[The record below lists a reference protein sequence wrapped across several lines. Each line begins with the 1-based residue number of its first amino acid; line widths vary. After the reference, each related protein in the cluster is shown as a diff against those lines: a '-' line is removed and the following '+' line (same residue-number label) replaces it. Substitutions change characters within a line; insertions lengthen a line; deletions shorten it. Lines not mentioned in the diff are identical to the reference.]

1 MLSPAYLDA
10 LTGSLTAL
18 WRQAEDDMLRDAA
31 RRFGGLTPAAGGPAE
46 RRQAALALR
55 GDVAR
60 TLAQYGGRG
69 DAEMRRL
76 LQQAGRDALA
86 ADDAL
91 YRAAGL
97 APTPADRS
105 PALLNLLNA
114 GHRQTQG
121 AWRRLT
127 ATTADTVTRQ
137 FADALDRAWM
147 QARSGAF
154 GWDTAMKNAVD
165 GLARDMKYI
174 TYPGGRRDT
183 LEAAARRCALTG
195 ANQTCAK
202 LQLARADE
210 LGCAFLEVTAHAGA
224 RPSHA
229 AWQGKVYHRGG
240 AVTQDGVRY
249 EDFVAA
255 TGYGSA
261 EGLCGWNCRHN
272 FRPFFPGASQRAY
285 TDEELARLADDAEYQ
300 QRQQQRALERKA
312 RAARR
317 VYEAEDAAG
326 LDATAARARWT
337 QAQRELEAWKKEAAR
352 VGAGGVGRSKT
363 GRTVGD
369 AQPFSEFKKEHLAT
383 AADQLL
389 PNYTKAQIP
398 PGKLI
403 GYALNMNHTTGGHD
417 KAVAF
422 ERALGYTASNAA
434 QLEHAVLR
442 ELSRWK
448 AVARTPTKY
457 GQPFQVSMLLK
468 GPNGKYAK
476 VKTGWLIDDGADFP
490 RLTTIYVDN

>member
-10 LTGSLTAL
+10 LAGSLTAL

-31 RRFGGLTPAAGGPAE
+31 RRFGGLAPAAGGPAW

-55 GDVAR
+55 GDIAR

-249 EDFVAA
+249 EDFAAA

-317 VYEAEDAAG
+317 VYEAEDAVG
-326 LDATAARARWT
+326 LDAAAARARWT

-352 VGAGGVGRSKT
+352 VGAGGVGRSEAANATWIAKREVEKYSAVHYNKDGT
-363 GRTVGD
+363 VVVTDDWTRQLHPHIPRTYKPNAVVDSISLGGKQHDRTVYDSEGRLSFQIHGGD
-369 AQPFSEFKKEHLAT
+369 H
-383 AADQLL
+383 
-389 PNYTKAQIP
+389 
-398 PGKLI
+398 
-403 GYALNMNHTTGGHD
+403 GHP
-417 KAVAF
+417 K
-422 ERALGYTASNAA
+422 
-434 QLEHAVLR
+434 QH
-442 ELSRWK
+442 
-448 AVARTPTKY
+448 PY
-457 GQPFQVSMLLK
+457 GQHGEHVHTYTWK
-468 GPNGKYAK
+468 
-476 VKTGWLIDDGADFP
+476 DGASEPERETRDLSDNE
-490 RLTTIYVDN
+490 RLQNADIAGGDNGDS